1 MTPEAL
7 QDFALKLAAVADMLD
22 QRSAQAAQFAAQFAQ
37 QLQSVA

>member
-22 QRSAQAAQFAAQFAQ
+22 QVRGELGA
-37 QLQSVA
+37 